1 MQSLLADPQIG
12 ADAKLR
18 VAILYALRY
27 QTLGSHQIEAV
38 VRQLI
43 DVGVPE
49 SDVALL
55 YVLLN
60 LAGADQRQ
68 GDLFANENLFARGK
82 SALRGLKGVDNVYT
96 QHTPHLVQT
105 LDQLMRGKLRTAPYP
120 FAGADANA
128 LDVPATVYPGGPPTR
143 PQDVIVFVIGGTT
156 YEEARM
162 IALLNGAVGAAGAPA
177 PTWPGTRFL
186 LGGTTVH
193 RSRSFLDMA
202 QHVAARHP
210 SLARPPPALGSRGP
224 PSLRLGSGPW
234 GESHDL
240 GQVASGARDMA
251 QGLLGRVMRG
261 IDAPL

>member
-1 MQSLLADPQIG
+1 MG

-27 QTLGSHQIEAV
+27 QTSSSHHIEAV

-43 DVGVPE
+43 EVGVPE
-49 SDVALL
+49 SDVAMV

-60 LAGADQRQ
+60 FAGAEQRQ
-68 GDLFANENLFARGK
+68 GDLFANENLLSRGK

-105 LDQLMRGKLRTAPYP
+105 LDQLMRGKLRTASYP
-120 FAGADANA
+120 FAGPDANA
-128 LDVPATVYPGGPPTR
+128 LDAPATVYPGGPPTR

-162 IALLNGAVGAAGAPA
+162 VALLNGAGSAASNAPA

-193 RSRSFLDMA
+193 RSRSFLDMV
-202 QHVAARHP
+202 QHVATRQP
-210 SLARPPPALGSRGP
+210 SLTRAPPAVGSRGP
-224 PSLRLGSGPW
+224 PLLRPGAWSDSHELGR
-234 GESHDL
+234 
-240 GQVASGARDMA
+240 VASDARDMA
-251 QGLLGRVMRG
+251 QGLWGRVMRG
-261 IDAPL
+261 IDAPM

>member
-1 MQSLLADPQIG
+1 M
-12 ADAKLR
+12 
-18 VAILYALRY
+18 
-27 QTLGSHQIEAV
+27 

-43 DVGVPE
+43 EVGVPE
-49 SDVALL
+49 SDVAII

-60 LAGADQRQ
+60 LAGAEQRQ
-68 GDLFANENLFARGK
+68 GDLFANENLLARGK

-105 LDQLMRGKLRTAPYP
+105 LDQLMRGKLRTAHYP
-120 FAGADANA
+120 FASSDTLPTLDA
-128 LDVPATVYPGGPPTR
+128 PATVYPGGPPTR

-162 IALLNGAVGAAGAPA
+162 IALLNGAASAAPSLNGAPPA

-202 QHVAARHP
+202 QHVAARQP
-210 SLARPPPALGSRGP
+210 ALTRAPPALGHRGLP
-224 PSLRLGSGPW
+224 PMGVGAAPW
-234 GESHDL
+234 ADAHDL

-261 IDAPL
+261 IDAP